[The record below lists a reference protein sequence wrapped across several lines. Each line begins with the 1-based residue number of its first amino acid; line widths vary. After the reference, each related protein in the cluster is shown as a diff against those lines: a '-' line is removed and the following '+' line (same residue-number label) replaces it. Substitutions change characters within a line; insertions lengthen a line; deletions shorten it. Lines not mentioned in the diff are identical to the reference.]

1 LHERVDEPLHKT
13 EMAYQYSED
22 DTKTGADKKTG
33 DDTGKTRPEVNEKLT
48 LYEKPVESLC
58 DGPGSRHDQFLEEA
72 SLDNDPPDEN
82 HPSKGERGK
91 ENEF

>member
-1 LHERVDEPLHKT
+1 
-13 EMAYQYSED
+13 MAYQYPED
-22 DTKTGADKKTG
+22 HTKTGAEKKPG
-33 DDTGKTRPEVNEKLT
+33 DDPGKTRPEVNEKLT
-48 LYEKPVESLC
+48 VYDKPAKSFC